1 LYQHRGRSHARKPR
15 GKSVARN
22 KGFIMRFD
30 IKTPPLFFI
39 LIFLCQTTFSQKFNT
54 TPIAPENL
62 NSDTIRN
69 RIDRLNKKTPLDI
82 FLSSDVEKL
91 IKKYLKNRT
100 DFYAKNKDKIN
111 LYFPMFEEQLQNRK
125 IPLELKYLPIIE
137 SRLDPEAVSRV
148 GATGLWQLMFYTGLE
163 NGLKLNSYIDERM
176 DPLKS
181 TIAATKYLEKLYKIH
196 PDWNLALASYNAGPR
211 TISKAIKRSGGYKNY
226 WNLRPFLPR
235 ETANYIPSFIATM
248 YILEYAEE
256 HGINIKQLPN
266 TKPKIDTIYVK
277 NQISFEHISS
287 FLNISKEMIK
297 KYNPSYIHEIIPGKN
312 KNYITLPEKVVD
324 SMISNEERLYAYSK
338 SEFDKQ
344 EKPLPDL
351 YSIDSKI
358 IYKIKY
364 GEFLGKIAKKFGVK
378 VSDLKRWNNL
388 KSDAIKENQKL
399 IIFPKR
405 IPKN

>member
-1 LYQHRGRSHARKPR
+1 
-15 GKSVARN
+15 
-22 KGFIMRFD
+22 MRFD
-30 IKTPPLFFI
+30 IKTPQLFFI
-39 LIFLCQTTFSQKFNT
+39 LLFLCQTTFSQKFNT

-62 NSDTIRN
+62 NSDTIKN

-100 DFYAKNKDKIN
+100 DFYTKNKDKLN
-111 LYFPMFEEQLQNRK
+111 FYFPMFKEQLQNRK
-125 IPLELKYLPIIE
+125 IPLEFKYLPIIE
-137 SRLDPEAVSRV
+137 SRLDTKAVSRV

-196 PDWNLALASYNAGPR
+196 SDWNLALASYNAGPR

-256 HGINIKQLPN
+256 HGIDIKQLPN

-297 KYNPSYIHEIIPGKN
+297 KYNPSYIHEIVPGKN
-312 KNYITLPEKVVD
+312 KNYLTLPESVVD
-324 SMISNEERLYAYSK
+324 SIISNEERLYAYSK

-399 IIFPKR
+399 IVFPKR

>member
-1 LYQHRGRSHARKPR
+1 MK
-15 GKSVARN
+15 
-22 KGFIMRFD
+22 FD
-30 IKTPPLFFI
+30 KKTPPLFFI
-39 LIFLCQTTFSQKFNT
+39 LLFLCQTTFSQKFNT

-62 NSDTIRN
+62 NSDTIKN

-196 PDWNLALASYNAGPR
+196 SDWILALASYNAGPR

-256 HGINIKQLPN
+256 HGIDIKQLPN
-266 TKPKIDTIYVK
+266 TNPKIDTIYVK

-287 FLNISKEMIK
+287 FLNISKEIIK

-312 KNYITLPEKVVD
+312 KNYLTLPEKVVD
-324 SMISNEERLYAYSK
+324 SIISNEERLYAYSK

-399 IIFPKR
+399 IVFPKR

>member
-1 LYQHRGRSHARKPR
+1 
-15 GKSVARN
+15 
-22 KGFIMRFD
+22 MRFD
-30 IKTPPLFFI
+30 MKTAPLF
-39 LIFLCQTTFSQKFNT
+39 LLLLLCQTIFSQKFNT
-54 TPIAPENL
+54 APITPENL
-62 NSDTIRN
+62 NSDTIKN

-111 LYFPMFEEQLQNRK
+111 FYFPMFEEQLQNRK

-196 PDWNLALASYNAGPR
+196 SDWNLALASYNAGPR

-256 HGINIKQLPN
+256 HGIDIKQPPN

-324 SMISNEERLYAYSK
+324 SIISNEERLYAYSK

-399 IIFPKR
+399 IVFPKR